1 MSESKL
7 SATVESVMRAP
18 PLTAQFSDSISTIV
32 DRMVTY
38 DVGCCIIVSGGEP
51 IGIITERDVL
61 AKVVRAG
68 KEPGRTLARDV
79 MSSPLISIE
88 SGKPLSQAL
97 RIMHDKHIR
106 RLAVVKGGRM
116 VGIVTARRI
125 LDSLVT

>member
-38 DVGCCIIVSGGEP
+38 DVGCCVIVSGGEP
-51 IGIITERDVL
+51 IGIITESDVL

-68 KEPGRTLARDV
+68 KEPGKTLARDV

-88 SGKPLSQAL
+88 SAKPLSQAL
-97 RIMHDKHIR
+97 RTMHDKLIR

-125 LDSLVT
+125 LDSLVP

>member
-68 KEPGRTLARDV
+68 KEPGKTLARDV

-97 RIMHDKHIR
+97 RTMRDKRIR

>member
-116 VGIVTARRI
+116 VGIVTERRI
-125 LDSLVT
+125 MDSLVP

>member
-68 KEPGRTLARDV
+68 KEPGKTLARDV

-97 RIMHDKHIR
+97 RIMRDKHIR